1 MAQQSPTTGRD
12 NHEQRLPRT
21 LAEFRLQ
28 EGRENR
34 KRRLLALW
42 RHIRVRG
49 YNFDREPSAKALEK
63 PPTRLKMRGNYERR
77 MNMSSLVEWE
87 AGSSSLSM
95 PRPRKLVCRLDLVT
109 NLLLTLF
116 GVQNSGRYFMTS
128 LTWTGTAI
136 WKRRN

>member
-49 YNFDREPSAKALEK
+49 YNFDREPSAKALGKAPES
-63 PPTRLKMRGNYERR
+63 TEN
-77 MNMSSLVEWE
+77 
-87 AGSSSLSM
+87 A
-95 PRPRKLVCRLDLVT
+95 RKLRAAYEHE
-109 NLLLTLF
+109 LL
-116 GVQNSGRYFMTS
+116 GRV
-128 LTWTGTAI
+128 GG
-136 WKRRN
+136 WKQFVEYAEAKEVGMSP